1 MLLIEENMKKTK
13 NKRGYMNKKIK
24 NMLLLELGIIFLVL
38 IIFIAIKLNII
49 KYIPTCIIKQNFGI
63 LCPSCGGTRC
73 VTNLILGNFKESFL
87 YHPVF
92 FVTIIYLVFANIIYI
107 VNSIRKKEILT
118 FLYPKTKFWI
128 FFVIVIGVFTI
139 LRNIL

>member
-1 MLLIEENMKKTK
+1 MD
-13 NKRGYMNKKIK
+13 KKIR

-49 KYIPTCIIKQNFGI
+49 KYIPTCIINQNFGI

-73 VTNLILGNFKESFL
+73 VTNFALGNFKEGFL
-87 YHPVF
+87 YHPIF
-92 FVTIIYLVFANIIYI
+92 FVTILYLFFVNIIYI
-107 VNSIRKKEILT
+107 INSITKKEILT

-128 FFVIVIGVFTI
+128 IFIIVIGIFTV